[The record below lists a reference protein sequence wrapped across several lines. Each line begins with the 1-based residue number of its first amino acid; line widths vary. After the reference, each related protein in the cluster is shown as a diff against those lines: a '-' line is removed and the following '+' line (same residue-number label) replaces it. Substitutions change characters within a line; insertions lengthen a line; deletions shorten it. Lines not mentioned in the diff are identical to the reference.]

1 MWVLPTGWRGD
12 AGLPFVRMLVCAT
25 VCLLAAGARADW
37 VKASET
43 AEARFFV
50 DLDSAEREGST
61 RRLWELTDLKQRGKD
76 GELSMRARVV
86 YDCQGQR
93 ARTLSLTVHAEPMA
107 AGKTVF
113 VGGEDPRGWFAV
125 AATSVY
131 GDKLRLVCAR

>member
-1 MWVLPTGWRGD
+1 MNICLAR
-12 AGLPFVRMLVCAT
+12 LLVCAM
-25 VCLLAAGARADW
+25 VLLTGAARADW

-50 DLDSAEREGST
+50 DPASIEKDGGK
-61 RRLWELTDLKQRGKD
+61 RRMWELTDLKQRGKD

-86 YDCQGQR
+86 YDCAGQL

-107 AGKTVF
+107 TGQILF

-125 AATSVY
+125 GASSAY
-131 GDKLRLVCAR
+131 GEKLRLVCGR